1 MLNISLRCYDP
12 LRSLKPAAFAVRKG
26 IDPFR
31 TYAKDKG
38 QCCKEVAQAEGKRV
52 EQWPKPQTPIH
63 AWRCTCPQDP
73 QPPNYDPYRIKV
85 PDVAVPPLPPSNAKP
100 MLDCAKKA
108 PCGVKPVPDPPPCPP
123 PPPPPFPWIYVFA
136 IGSFFGFMGLLYQFY
151 LWREAKEKLGETT
164 PIWRPRRKVKRPF
177 HSGDLP
183 ACVQYLIIGGG
194 PAGWSA
200 YESIKEHDKTAK
212 VFFISSEDVLPYERV
227 RLSKHMWW
235 NADPPDLKTL
245 NYVELGKRFTMYFA
259 ECKKFLDPVKFYR
272 KKKGPALSIATG
284 WCVSRIDPDD
294 HVVWVKTLCGEK
306 PIYYERCLLAP
317 GSTPKNLSIFKTAP
331 KSVRDKVCTMRTI
344 RDLEIAYREVKKAK
358 HVTII
363 GGGLLGCELAWYI
376 GRMNKTMERTEDEQP
391 IKMLHIYK
399 DAGILS
405 SYIPE
410 YLGVWAAEKIKAEDV
425 TVMPKTQVYDAF
437 NTPDGRIQLTFSNG
451 SSVVTDYV
459 FVAIGS
465 TPRTELAEPS
475 YLELDPVNG
484 GYMVN
489 TELEARTHLYVAG
502 DAASVYSQWKDTRLR
517 MEHYGTSMEEGYLAG
532 SNMTGYWTPCN
543 VEPHFRLVLEGAL
556 EMEAVGE
563 VGACMPTVGVFK
575 PCADDAQPQ
584 QKAAAAEVGGG
595 DRPCYKKSEQYQNRY
610 KRGLIYYLRDETV
623 VGIVFWNWP
632 HIDDRKDVAV
642 ELLRAKPNYKEIN
655 MLSELLE
662 FPQTECEDAPEDLH
676 LKAPLCIQRYREF

>member
-85 PDVAVPPLPPSNAKP
+85 PDVAVPPLPPSNAKLSVFWTTNQP
-100 MLDCAKKA
+100 EHETSSEMKQNPHSEEAEDQAKEEA
-108 PCGVKPVPDPPPCPP
+108 PQSEGL
-123 PPPPPFPWIYVFA
+123 
-136 IGSFFGFMGLLYQFY
+136 FGFLKGLFGG
-151 LWREAKEKLGETT
+151 RKKSTRDEMSDISNEAWQNAQMNAVSDSCAVIRDLFRDSAIVHPNYWKQTPERSLTVEKKQELLPKLGYHGKNTL
-164 PIWRPRRKVKRPF
+164 KYAF
-177 HSGDLP
+177 HEPWKPLDRIALLDQ
-183 ACVQYLIIGGG
+183 A
-194 PAGWSA
+194 
-200 YESIKEHDKTAK
+200 EKEECGLTEE
-212 VFFISSEDVLPYERV
+212 VFFISSEDVLPYERA

-376 GRMNKTMERTEDEQP
+376 GRMSKP
-391 IKMLHIYK
+391 
-399 DAGILS
+399 S
-405 SYIPE
+405 SFHY
-410 YLGVWAAEKIKAEDV
+410 
-425 TVMPKTQVYDAF
+425 YD
-437 NTPDGRIQLTFSNG
+437 L
-451 SSVVTDYV
+451 
-459 FVAIGS
+459 
-465 TPRTELAEPS
+465 
-475 YLELDPVNG
+475 
-484 GYMVN
+484 
-489 TELEARTHLYVAG
+489 AG

-556 EMEAVGE
+556 EMEVRD
-563 VGACMPTVGVFK
+563 VF
-575 PCADDAQPQ
+575 
-584 QKAAAAEVGGG
+584 
-595 DRPCYKKSEQYQNRY
+595 
-610 KRGLIYYLRDETV
+610 
-623 VGIVFWNWP
+623 
-632 HIDDRKDVAV
+632 
-642 ELLRAKPNYKEIN
+642 
-655 MLSELLE
+655 
-662 FPQTECEDAPEDLH
+662 
-676 LKAPLCIQRYREF
+676 